1 MKFARINISDCNTI
15 YRGGYDTILILAF
28 CIFFHTKVSAP
39 LIIAKGKLRY
49 IDLCNKFSSNN
60 IELKRYGPHPDL
72 KR

>member
-1 MKFARINISDCNTI
+1 MIATLFIAEVMIGS
-15 YRGGYDTILILAF
+15 GF
-28 CIFFHTKVSAP
+28 WHFVFFFHTTVSAP

-72 KR
+72 KRQG